1 MEGIGRALDGVRN
14 LGHMLLAIDVGNTQT
29 HIGAF
34 RGEELAEDW
43 RFQTRAGA
51 TADELATIIRG
62 LFELK
67 GMGLSEIESVVTS
80 SVVPPLGPEY
90 ESMAARY
97 LDVSCLVVGP
107 GVKTGMAIEVDN
119 PAEVGADRL
128 VNAIAAYEQVGD
140 VCVGVDFGTGINFD
154 VVSADGAY
162 LGGAIAPGVEISLSA
177 LAERAAR
184 LPKIELAEPSG
195 VIGTSSKA
203 AIQSGVLYGFAG
215 LVDGIAARF
224 NRELGGEAT
233 FIATGGFAPVIVPFT
248 ETISRIDPHLTLE
261 GLRIIEGRNRD

>member
-1 MEGIGRALDGVRN
+1 
-14 LGHMLLAIDVGNTQT
+14 MLLAIDVGNTQT

-34 RGEELAEDW
+34 RGEDLAENW

-51 TADELATIIRG
+51 TADELAERMKG
-62 LFELK
+62 LLELK
-67 GMGLSEIESVVTS
+67 GIAFGEVESVVVS

-90 ESMAARY
+90 AALSADY
-97 LDVSCLVVGP
+97 LDSECLVVGP
-107 GVKTGMAIEVDN
+107 GIKTGMAIEIDN

-128 VNAIAAYEQVGD
+128 VNAIAAYDQVGD

-154 VVSADGAY
+154 VVSSQGAY

-184 LPKIELAEPSG
+184 IPRIDLSEPKG

-203 AIQSGVLYGFAG
+203 AIQSGVLFGFAG
-215 LVDGIAARF
+215 LVDGIAGRI
-224 NRELGGEAT
+224 NRELGGQAR
-233 FIATGGFAPVIVPFT
+233 FIATGGFAPMIVPHT
-248 ETISRIDPHLTLE
+248 ETLSEIDPHLTLK
-261 GLRIIEGRNRD
+261 GLRLIEERNRD